1 MEWMTVG
8 IVCARE
14 INGIVVVELFKM
26 ERSCRGVVTLL
37 PSECRV
43 VDGIVFLDKCELSD
57 S

>member
-1 MEWMTVG
+1 MTVG